1 MKRVFVVGNGM
12 TKFIKPGRITNPDYT
27 VMGKQS
33 TLRALRDLG
42 LPYNMVQQ
50 AAVGY
55 VYGDSCSG
63 QRTLYE
69 VGQTGIPI
77 YNLNNNCSTGS
88 TALHLSYR
96 AVAGGF
102 VDLALALGF
111 EKMQKG
117 SLGKVYNDR
126 ADPLGPWDYKTEA
139 MNQKRDTK
147 SPFAA
152 QYFGNAGIEH
162 MKKYGTTTDHMAKIA
177 YKNHLHSSNNPY
189 SQFRE
194 IYSLDDI
201 KNSPHVYGPLTKL
214 QCCPTSD
221 GSAAALLCSEKFM
234 LEHRLQDQA
243 VEIIGIALT
252 TDWESTFGEDSFM
265 KLAGYDQSRK
275 AADMVYKQS
284 GVNPSEVGVCELHD
298 CFSANEL
305 ISYGAIRLCEEGKEG
320 QFIDKGLNTYGGKV
334 VVNPSGGLISKGHPL
349 GATGLAQCAELC
361 WQLRGMAQ
369 KRQVTGLK
377 YALQHNIGLGGA
389 CVVVMYKKYNENQ
402 GWSRSNQTSDSD
414 ILEDLERK
422 EKDRK
427 DQNNLREGC
436 GLKPMFN

>member
-1 MKRVFVVGNGM
+1 MKRVFVVGVGM
-12 TKFIKPGRITNPDYT
+12 TKFIKPGRPGNPDYPI
-27 VMGKQS
+27 MAKQA
-33 TLRALRDLG
+33 TLRALRDLNM
-42 LPYNMVQQ
+42 PYSKVQQ

-63 QRTLYE
+63 QRALYE

-88 TALHLSYR
+88 TAIHLSYR
-96 AVAGGF
+96 AIAGGF
-102 VDLALALGF
+102 CDLALSLGF

-117 SLGKVYNDR
+117 SLGKTFTDR

-139 MNQKRDTK
+139 IMQKRDLK

-152 QYFGNAGIEH
+152 QYFGNGGIEH
-162 MKKYGTTTDHMAKIA
+162 NRKYGTTPEHMAKIA
-177 YKNHLHSSNNPY
+177 HKNHKHSINNPY
-189 SQFRE
+189 SQFRDV
-194 IYSLDDI
+194 YTLDEI
-201 KNSPHVYGPLTKL
+201 KNSPLVYGPLTKL

-234 LEHRLQDQA
+234 LENNLQDQA

-252 TDWESTFGEDSFM
+252 TDFESTFGEDSLM
-265 KLAGYDQSRK
+265 KLVGYDCSRK
-275 AADMVYKQS
+275 AAESVYKQS
-284 GVNPSEVGVCELHD
+284 GVNPLEVGVCEVHD

-305 ISYGAIRLCEEGKEG
+305 ITYEAIKLCDEGKAGE
-320 QFIDKGLNTYGGKV
+320 FIDKGLNTYGGRV

-349 GATGLAQCAELC
+349 GATGLAQCSELC

-369 KRQVTGLK
+369 KRQVPNLK

-389 CVVVMYKKYNENQ
+389 CVMIMYKKYNENQ
-402 GWSRSNQTSDSD
+402 GWSRKDQTSDPE
-414 ILEDLERK
+414 ILEKLEKIEEENVRK
-422 EKDRK
+422 
-427 DQNNLREGC
+427 NNLREGC
-436 GLKPMFN
+436 WQN